1 MRDHPIPAMS
11 NGPRPARIKR
21 SIAELETLAAF
32 LADKLQRPWETAVLP
47 LADRRL
53 YKEAL
58 LTISVL
64 LPKLQA
70 VRRAHEV
77 TPRCECP
84 DAGTVMNSRPA
95 FP

>member
-1 MRDHPIPAMS
+1 MS
-11 NGPRPARIKR
+11 NNSPARIDR

-32 LADKLQRPWETAVLP
+32 LADEVQRPWQTTALP
-47 LADRRL
+47 LVDRRL

-70 VRRAHEV
+70 VRRAHVVPPERQ
-77 TPRCECP
+77 TPRCQNCDE
-84 DAGTVMNSRPA
+84 
-95 FP
+95 